1 MSAPE
6 VRIREQLRLPL
17 ERPVADAAFVVS
29 DSNAEAVRTLA
40 AWPDGA
46 GSVMAGK
53 MAMRWC

>member
-29 DSNAEAVRTLA
+29 DSNAEAVRTLNPPRVA
-40 AWPDGA
+40 NPLINLPLSQTSA
-46 GSVMAGK
+46 
-53 MAMRWC
+53 